1 MIEWYVT
8 SSNNDEK
15 YLKKVNDNIK
25 DIMDIICEQF
35 NSIQYSNDLKFDN
48 ILQKI
53 LDKSSILSIDKL
65 KDDEF
70 IIHLQLLDSEIP
82 VNQL

>member
-1 MIEWYVT
+1 MIEWYIT

>member
-1 MIEWYVT
+1 
-8 SSNNDEK
+8 
-15 YLKKVNDNIK
+15 
-25 DIMDIICEQF
+25 MDIICEQF